1 MAYMKSKLKQ
11 YDIFISY
18 SRKDTEVVNRICKAF
33 DEEGI
38 TYFIDRQGLTGGTE
52 FPEKLANAILSCN
65 KLLFVASNNSY
76 QSKFTKNEI
85 TFAYNEKEPESI
97 IPYIIDG
104 SSLPPGLKLIFS
116 GVNIRNI
123 EEHPIETVLVDDVL
137 SILGR
142 ERKSRREGVETV
154 SVRKITSIK
163 LLEELI
169 EDFLSVKGLISLD
182 KSDMKYLYESKEVA
196 YSLVPIYNGSNRLHQ
211 AFESLKSSIGD
222 DFSGYTHFFIYLK
235 FSELDST
242 PMMEEMNEV
251 NDFFSYI
258 PEEFEIKWGVCHD
271 GIRSEI
277 FFILAK

>member
-1 MAYMKSKLKQ
+1 MDTKLKH
-11 YDIFISY
+11 YDVFISY
-18 SRKDTEVVNRICKAF
+18 SRKDTEVVNKICKAF
-33 DEEGI
+33 DEENI
-38 TYFIDRQGLTGGTE
+38 SYFIDLQGLTGGSE
-52 FPEKLANAILSCN
+52 FPEQLATAILNCQ
-65 KLLFVASNNSY
+65 KMLFVASKNSY

-123 EEHPIETVLVDDVL
+123 VEHPIDTILVDDFL
-137 SILGR
+137 TLLGR
-142 ERKSRREGVETV
+142 GRKSLKENAEIV
-154 SVRKITSIK
+154 SVRKITSEL
-163 LLEELI
+163 LLEKLI

-182 KSDMKYLYESKEVA
+182 RSDLKYLYDSEEVA
-196 YSLVPIYNGSNRLHQ
+196 YAIVPIYNGSNRLHQ
-211 AFESLKSSIGD
+211 AFEMLKSSIGD
-222 DFSGYTHFFIYLK
+222 DFSKYSHFFIYLM

-258 PEEFEIKWGVCHD
+258 PEEFEIKWGLCHI